1 MHFFLSASLKAEN
14 NELKDENRELEERHW
29 SLETMLRRQTFSKSI
44 IMVTSPDCIS
54 NTSSGFLSAPGND
67 MPAEAFNEAQG
78 GFITLTTKHELYA
91 KSSYSKGEL
100 ETLRPEPHLR
110 ALEAEAERLA
120 DLLSVMEDREEQ
132 LLGQV
137 RAEEEARREAEDRA
151 RSTEG
156 ALARRR
162 AAEELG
168 DKMKKA
174 LLLTAA
180 FGAVHTALQHDLV
193 IPCTM
198 L

>member
-1 MHFFLSASLKAEN
+1 MHFFSSGSLKAEN

-29 SLETMLRRQTFSKSI
+29 SLETMLRRQTFPKSI
-44 IMVTSPDCIS
+44 IMVTSPDCVS
-54 NTSSGFLSAPGND
+54 NTSSGFLSGPGLDLPEQN
-67 MPAEAFNEAQG
+67 QG
-78 GFITLTTKHELYA
+78 RFQSNIEINREYC
-91 KSSYSKGEL
+91 SGEL
-100 ETLRPEPHLR
+100 KTLRSGQQLE

-120 DLLSVMEDREEQ
+120 DLLGVMEDREEQ

-137 RAEEEARREAEDRA
+137 RAEAEARTKAEDRA

-162 AAEELG
+162 AAEEVG
-168 DKMKKA
+168 DKMKKV

-180 FGAVHTALQHDLV
+180 FGAVHSALQHDLV
-193 IPCTM
+193 MGSCTM